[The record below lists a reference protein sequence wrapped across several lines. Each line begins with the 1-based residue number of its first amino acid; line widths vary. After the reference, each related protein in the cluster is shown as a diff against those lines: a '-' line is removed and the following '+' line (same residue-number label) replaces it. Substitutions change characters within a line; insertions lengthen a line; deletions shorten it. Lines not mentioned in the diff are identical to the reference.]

1 MAKHRYAYFPGCVT
15 SGSARE
21 VQDAMDGIAR
31 ILDIELLPL
40 NGASCCGAGVM
51 KQANAKLQISLNAR
65 TFAMAEAEGLDVL
78 TPCASCQGNMVE
90 DFVSLTDD
98 EQLREEVNEQLE
110 KICGLRF
117 EGTMRMRHLLQV
129 LVEDIGLDVLAD
141 KLLNPIDFPV
151 AGYYGAPM
159 QQEGACG
166 DDDAYDPQ
174 YFEQV
179 IEVLGGAPVEY
190 DGRTQ
195 SVGFP
200 SLLSEEESAMKMTA
214 AVLTEAKREGAKIMA
229 TACPL
234 SHLNLDVYQVEA
246 ARVSGQDTDLPVIHL
261 PELVA
266 WALGHDKSRL
276 AQLRTRVLVMGD

>member
-129 LVEDIGLDVLAD
+129 LVEDIGLLVHGDADEVVPPQSLPAAAEALQGAGWKEVYAHVMKGTGHGIAPDGLSVALAFMRD
-141 KLLNPIDFPV
+141 KLGL
-151 AGYYGAPM
+151 
-159 QQEGACG
+159 
-166 DDDAYDPQ
+166 
-174 YFEQV
+174 
-179 IEVLGGAPVEY
+179 
-190 DGRTQ
+190 
-195 SVGFP
+195 
-200 SLLSEEESAMKMTA
+200 
-214 AVLTEAKREGAKIMA
+214 
-229 TACPL
+229 
-234 SHLNLDVYQVEA
+234 
-246 ARVSGQDTDLPVIHL
+246 
-261 PELVA
+261 
-266 WALGHDKSRL
+266 
-276 AQLRTRVLVMGD
+276 